1 MDVFLDDK
9 ELVKLYTTGKSKK
22 LKLPEPVI
30 EKFLSTIQKIEASV
44 TIYDLWADRGLKF
57 EKIKGTE
64 KVYSMRLSGKYRL
77 EMKIEWQDTDQTI
90 GFFYLVTISNHY
102 GD

>member
-1 MDVFLDDK
+1 
-9 ELVKLYTTGKSKK
+9 
-22 LKLPEPVI
+22 
-30 EKFLSTIQKIEASV
+30 
-44 TIYDLWADRGLKF
+44 LKF
-57 EKIKGTE
+57 EKLKGYE
-64 KVYSMRLSGKYRL
+64 NQYSMRLTGKYRL